1 MTMGRGVARTGSV
14 LDRIVADARE
24 RLDQRRHATPE
35 AALRARFADY
45 DAQWP
50 LRRAIVEGRP
60 GAVAAK
66 VVIVAEIK
74 KASPSRGLL
83 APDLDHLAVAR
94 QYAKGGAVAIS
105 VLTEERHFH
114 GSLDWLRDVRLDLSA
129 ALPVDRPALLRKD
142 FLTDPYELVE
152 ARAFGA
158 DTVLL
163 IVALLEQ
170 PLLRDLLQQ
179 AVALDLDALV
189 EVHDEPEAE
198 RAVAAGASL
207 FGINNRDLHS
217 FEVDLATTERL
228 RPLLPTDAVVIG
240 ESGVHRRADVERLYK
255 AGVSAI
261 LVGEAFMTAPDIPA
275 KLAELSPHLGEE
287 SRP

>member
-24 RLDQRRHATPE
+24 RLDQRRHAAPE

-129 ALPVDRPALLRKD
+129 ALPGARPALLRKD

-261 LVGEAFMTAPDIPA
+261 LVGEAFMTEPDIPA